1 MSAATLVLAIE
12 GELNIYRAAE
22 LRDWLHAQLPQG
34 GTVELNLAEVTEMD
48 TAGAQLLLA
57 GKRLAA
63 ERGST
68 LHCVNHSPA
77 VLSLLEL
84 FDMAALL
91 GDPMVLPAT
100 TEAAA

>member
-1 MSAATLVLAIE
+1 MSAAPLALAIA

-22 LRDWLHAQLPQG
+22 LRDWLHTSLPQG
-34 GTVELNLAEVTEMD
+34 GHVELDLAEVTEMD

-63 ERGST
+63 ERGCT